1 MKALRGSF
9 AFLSGNLA
17 ASVIL
22 FLSLSAELC
31 AQRDTSTNGNAFNFP
46 LKKYGISFGNSTEF
60 NGLRFNY
67 ADRNVTRINGMNMT
81 MWARKF
87 PNVYPEMNGISAGVI
102 PTVYSMKGVNIGLL
116 AAIVTKGSMNGVSFG
131 GILSGAGDDSNG
143 ISTAGIYMQGGG
155 NVNGLSV
162 TGLLTYIDGE
172 ESSVNGLS
180 ISGVSVYARKSVNG
194 ISLGGSVISKNIN
207 GVACSI
213 AYISGK
219 EVFRGAGITPGYINA
234 GEYYGISVS
243 GYSRTALFHG
253 LSIALYN
260 RTGILHGVQLG
271 LLNYAGNNRKGLRM
285 LPLINVHLR
294 K

>member
-1 MKALRGSF
+1 MSAHRGLFSV
-9 AFLSGNLA
+9 LSRIISV
-17 ASVIL
+17 SVIIIT
-22 FLSLSAELC
+22 LSPQLW
-31 AQRDTSTNGNAFNFP
+31 AQKDTSSNGNAFNFP
-46 LKKYGISFGNSTEF
+46 FKKYGISFGNSTEF

-67 ADRNVTRINGMNMT
+67 ADRNVKHINGMNMT

-87 PNVYPEMNGISAGVI
+87 PNVYPEMTGISAGVI

-131 GILSGAGDDSNG
+131 GILSGAGDDNNG

-155 NVNGLSV
+155 NINGLSV

-207 GVACSI
+207 GFSCTI
-213 AYISGK
+213 AYINGK
-219 EVFRGAGITPGYINA
+219 EAFRGIGITPGFIKA
-234 GEYYGISVS
+234 DDYYGLAVS
-243 GYSRTALFHG
+243 GYSRTAFFHG
-253 LSIALYN
+253 LSIALFN
-260 RTGILHGVQLG
+260 RTAILHGVQLG
-271 LLNYAGNNRKGLRM
+271 VLNYAGNNRKGLKM